1 MTRDLTKGSPMR
13 LILCFGLPVLLGNLF
28 QQLYNVVDTAIVGRT
43 LGGAALAAVGS
54 TGSVNFLVV
63 GFCIGVCGGFAI
75 PVARQ
80 FGAGDAGELRRYVTG
95 GAWLC
100 LVLGGLVTAATVLGC
115 RGILTAMDTPADIR
129 QRAYVYIL
137 TIFAGLPAY
146 FLYNF
151 TAGVLRALG
160 DSRTPVLW
168 LSAAAVVNMVLD
180 VVFIL
185 CFRLDVFGAALAT
198 VLSQL
203 LAGTGCLVRML
214 RGYPILRMER
224 GDWRWE
230 RRRMGELCLMG
241 LPMGLQYSITAIGSV
256 MIQTAVNGLGTA
268 SVTAVTAA
276 NKVSLFFACPFDAM
290 GSTMATWGGQNVG
303 AGQWERL
310 HQGLKTCVGLGAA
323 YSAAAFGLLYFLAE
337 PLNRLFLDGDSLYL
351 LPMARQYLLALAA
364 FYFFLCLVNS
374 VRFLIQGMGFSPL
387 ATFAG
392 VLEMTARGAVAL
404 LVPAWGFPAACFA
417 SPAAWVLADLFLLP
431 AYLHCWHKLAGDRPR
446 KTKRPAA
453 SRLHSA
459 A

>member
-1 MTRDLTKGSPMR
+1 MTKDLTTGSPMR
-13 LILCFGLPVLLGNLF
+13 LIIGFALPTLFGMLF
-28 QQLYNVVDTAIVGRT
+28 QQLYNLVDTMIVGKL
-43 LGGAALAAVGS
+43 LGSAALAAVGS

-75 PVARQ
+75 PVAKQ
-80 FGAGDAGELRRYVTG
+80 FGAGDARELRRYVTG

-100 LVLGGLVTAATVLGC
+100 LLLGALVTAATVLGC
-115 RGILTAMDTPADIR
+115 RAILTGMDTPADIYR
-129 QRAYVYIL
+129 RAYIYIL

-160 DSRTPVLW
+160 DSRTPVIW

-180 VVFIL
+180 VVCIL
-185 CFRLDVFGAALAT
+185 CFHLDVFGAALAT

-203 LAGTGCLVRML
+203 LAGAGCLVRML

-224 GDWRWE
+224 EDWRWE

-276 NKVSLFFACPFDAM
+276 NKVSLFFSCPFDAM

-303 AGQWERL
+303 AQAWDRL
-310 HQGLKTCVGLGAA
+310 HQGLKTCVALGAV
-323 YSAAAFGLLYFLAE
+323 YSGLALGLLCLLAD
-337 PLNRLFLDGDSLYL
+337 PLNSLFLDAGSLYL
-351 LPMARQYLLALAA
+351 LPLARQYLLTLAA

-392 VLEMTARGAVAL
+392 VLEMTARGGIAL
-404 LVPAWGFPAACFA
+404 LVPAWGFTAACFA
-417 SPAAWVLADLFLLP
+417 SPAAWVMADLFLIP
-431 AYLHCWHKLAGDRPR
+431 AYLHCWHKLAGDRTQKEKRSRPR
-446 KTKRPAA
+446 RLRPAA
-453 SRLHSA
+453 
-459 A
+459 